1 MYLDS
6 ALLLGSILKTKSPSM
21 WVHEVL
27 DPQNN
32 PVRLEEES
40 MELASALLKTHLSGV
55 KSLVMVSISCSEP
68 LLGGA

>member
-1 MYLDS
+1 MICGYHSIATVPTLPIPEKRKVNQKSAMYLDR

-32 PVRLEEES
+32 L
-40 MELASALLKTHLSGV
+40 
-55 KSLVMVSISCSEP
+55 
-68 LLGGA
+68 